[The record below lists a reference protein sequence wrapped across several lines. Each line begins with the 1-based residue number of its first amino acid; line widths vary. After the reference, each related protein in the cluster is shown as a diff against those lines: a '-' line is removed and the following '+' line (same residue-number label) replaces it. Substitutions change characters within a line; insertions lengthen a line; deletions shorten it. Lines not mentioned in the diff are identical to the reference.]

1 MTEMQAES
9 PKINIPF
16 LNGSGALSVTAWTLA
31 SPGIVLAYFAL
42 ALELPMF
49 LAGALISINRASS
62 MVTDIFLSNITARIS
77 KKKNAIVYANLV
89 TGLAFLSVI
98 VAVAFGSTLVVMI
111 VLVLAIVVIGV
122 FGELVS
128 LMLTDFMS
136 SNVQSSVR
144 MPMYYTQNA
153 LGGIAAIVL
162 ALTAHTL
169 LKDNNAF
176 DRHLAILAI
185 AVACFVISGMSMYV
199 VRDPG
204 TMPAADDKKVLHTA
218 NPIREFITSVHQLMT
233 QSWFRKFLVI
243 RFLIAGTSLSVP
255 FLALLAAETHHGSAH
270 GLTWL
275 IISSAAGLVVAAPLW
290 RMLNKR
296 SDRMVLVTGSL
307 LAAAA
312 CISLVLVHFLHLDNR
327 IHVHAAALFV
337 ATIALMGVQG
347 ARRLYFM
354 NVAPPDQ
361 RVTGNAISRSLSV
374 LVFVVLS
381 VSLAGVAHSKE
392 VVWAVLF
399 IAFVSVATAVA
410 SFLLIE
416 PQTKLTPEE
425 AQE

>member
-9 PKINIPF
+9 PKVNIPF

-49 LAGALISINRASS
+49 LAGALVSIRVGAS
-62 MVTDIFLSNITARIS
+62 MVTDIFLSNIAARVS
-77 KKKNAIVYANLV
+77 KKKNVIVYASMAN
-89 TGLAFLSVI
+89 GLAFLLVV
-98 VAVAFGSTLVVMI
+98 VAAAYGSTLVVSI
-111 VLVLAIVVIGV
+111 VLVLAIFVIGV
-122 FGELVS
+122 VGELVS
-128 LMLTDFMS
+128 LVLTDFMS
-136 SNVQSSVR
+136 RNVYSSVR

-185 AVACFVISGMSMYV
+185 AVACFVISGMSMYA

-204 TMPAADDKKVLHTA
+204 TTPAADDKNVLHTA
-218 NPIREFITSVHQLMT
+218 NPIRAFITSARQLMK
-233 QSWFRKFLVI
+233 QRWFRKFLVV

-255 FLALLAAETHHGSAH
+255 FLALLAAETHHGSEH

-290 RMLNKR
+290 RILNRR

-312 CISLVLVHFLHLDNR
+312 CISLVLVHLLHLDNR
-327 IHVHAAALFV
+327 IHVHSAALFV
-337 ATIALMGVQG
+337 ATIAIIGLHG
-347 ARRLYFM
+347 ARSLYFM

-374 LVFVVLS
+374 LLFVALS

-392 VVWAVLF
+392 VVWGVLF
-399 IAFVSVATAVA
+399 IATVSVVTAVA
-410 SFLLIE
+410 SFLLIK
-416 PQTKLTPEE
+416 PQTKPTPEE